1 MSENTLYKGIRI
13 SKSGIFF
20 VWNQESWALGS
31 GKQLKESEI
40 PLTTRIRNP
49 LRGIQ
54 NPRLPWIPLHRGERN
69 HGGKNKW
76 NVSASKRF
84 CTSLPYRLENA
95 LTILPKEKA
104 GTQRGFSSRKRLLHA
119 ILLTLTEIGYRN
131 QRPLKTLKL
140 QYRGQVTST
149 PIRRC
154 VAKRHVEK
162 NKRKNKQKKKI

>member
-1 MSENTLYKGIRI
+1 M
-13 SKSGIFF
+13 
-20 VWNQESWALGS
+20 
-31 GKQLKESEI
+31 
-40 PLTTRIRNP
+40 LTTWVKTHYIRESGFRSRGFLSCGIRNP
-49 LRGIQ
+49 GLWDPENSSKNPNSLSRLESGIHCV
-54 NPRLPWIPLHRGERN
+54 PWIPLHRGERN

-76 NVSASKRF
+76 NVSVSKRF

-119 ILLTLTEIGYRN
+119 ILLTLTEIDYRN

-154 VAKRHVEK
+154 VPKRHVEEK
-162 NKRKNKQKKKI
+162 

>member
-1 MSENTLYKGIRI
+1 M
-13 SKSGIFF
+13 
-20 VWNQESWALGS
+20 
-31 GKQLKESEI
+31 
-40 PLTTRIRNP
+40 LTTWVKTHYIRESGFRNRGFFSCGIRNP
-49 LRGIQ
+49 GLWDPENSSKNPKSLSRLESGIHCVD
-54 NPRLPWIPLHRGERN
+54 PESKTALDSITWGERN

-84 CTSLPYRLENA
+84 CTSVPYRLENA

-154 VAKRHVEK
+154 VPKRHVEEK
-162 NKRKNKQKKKI
+162 